1 MSGRPKGAHYSPEQ
15 RRRILQGVALL
26 HQEGL
31 TIRETLRSLGVCR
44 SSYYAWLRADRS
56 ERPPSILRLTDSE
69 RQAVLEKK
77 QTEPQLS
84 PRKISGHLRHQ
95 GLWISPSSCYRIL
108 KGKGWMISPDLR
120 EAPWKVPHY
129 EPYQSNQIWGED
141 WTLLNIAGRRH
152 YLLTIIDY
160 FSRYVLAWGIVP
172 SVTHREV
179 QALLALA
186 YLSQG
191 LEGQEAKP
199 LLRTDRG
206 SPNLERGTKRLIR
219 DLELILSPSR
229 ADRPT
234 DNARQERWY
243 RTVKQEEIYL
253 YPTYPSLEIA
263 RSSLAGYIESYNER
277 RPHQALWNYTPG
289 QVHRLGNKS
298 RLIEHYRLMV
308 KHVKE
313 QRLKANRVGPLEIY
327 SGGPKLTPFWA

>member
-1 MSGRPKGAHYSPEQ
+1 M
-15 RRRILQGVALL
+15 
-26 HQEGL
+26 
-31 TIRETLRSLGVCR
+31 
-44 SSYYAWLRADRS
+44 
-56 ERPPSILRLTDSE
+56 
-69 RQAVLEKK
+69 
-77 QTEPQLS
+77 LS
-84 PRKISGHLRHQ
+84 QS
-95 GLWISPSSCYRIL
+95 
-108 KGKGWMISPDLR
+108 LR
-120 EAPWKVPHY
+120 EAPWKIPHY
-129 EPYQSNQIWGED
+129 EPYQPNQIGGED
-141 WTLLNIAGRRH
+141 WTLLNIAGARH

-160 FSRYVLAWGIVP
+160 FSRYLVAWGIVP
-172 SVTHREV
+172 SVTHKEV

-191 LEGQEAKP
+191 LEGQVSKP
-199 LLRTDRG
+199 LLRTDQG
-206 SPNLERGTKRLIR
+206 SPNLERSTKRLIR
-219 DLELILSPSR
+219 DLELLLSPGR

-263 RSSLAGYIESYNER
+263 RSSLAEYIGSYNER

-313 QRLKANRVGPLEIY
+313 QRLKANRVGPSEIY
-327 SGGPKLTPFWA
+327 SGGPELTPFSA

>member
-1 MSGRPKGAHYSPEQ
+1 LSGRPKGAHYSQEQ
-15 RRRILQGVALL
+15 RHRIREAVALL

-31 TIRETLRSLGVCR
+31 TLKEILRSLGVCR
-44 SSYYAWLRADRS
+44 SSYYAWFRADR
-56 ERPPSILRLTDSE
+56 PPRSLSVLRLTHSE

-77 QTEPQLS
+77 QTEPQMS
-84 PRKISGHLRHQ
+84 PRQISGHLRHQ

-108 KGKGWMISPDLR
+108 KGKGWVLSPDLR

-129 EPYQSNQIWGED
+129 EPYQPNQIWGED
-141 WTLLNIAGRRH
+141 WTLLNIAGARH

-160 FSRYVLAWGIVP
+160 FSRYLVAWGIVK

-179 QALLALA
+179 QDLLALA
-186 YLSQG
+186 YLSQV
-191 LEGQEAKP
+191 LEGQDRKP

-206 SPNLERGTKRLIR
+206 SPNLERGTIRLIR
-219 DLELILSPSR
+219 DLELVLSPGR

-243 RTVKQEEIYL
+243 RSIKQEEIYL

-263 RSSLAGYIESYNER
+263 RASLAGYIEYYNER
-277 RPHQALWNYTPG
+277 RPHQALWNYTPD

-298 RLIEHYRLMV
+298 RLIEHHRLMV

-313 QRLKANRVGPLEIY
+313 QRLRANRVGSQKEILAV
-327 SGGPKLTPFWA
+327 SN